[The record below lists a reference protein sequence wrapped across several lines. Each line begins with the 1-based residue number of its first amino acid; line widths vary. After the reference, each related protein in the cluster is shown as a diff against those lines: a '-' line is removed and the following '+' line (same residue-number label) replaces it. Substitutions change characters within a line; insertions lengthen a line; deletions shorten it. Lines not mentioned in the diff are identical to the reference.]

1 LGYLAGGSTL
11 LEILPVKFGRA
22 GLLPIAAAA
31 VAVASAA
38 AFPSDARAGEFSPPS
53 HVTEVIVYRGMYAVS
68 LGRRVASAARGAT
81 YSPGIP
87 RPIVGQ
93 ALVTRE
99 ARVNLPPGDHRIL
112 LKEIP
117 SMTDADSIRVS
128 GAGTGG
134 VSIGGVEVRQ
144 EFREAQLTAEYRA
157 IEEELEALT
166 RQQATLDDRNKSI
179 KALREFL
186 DSLKAS
192 AGEEGSKDLL
202 TKGFAVDS
210 WQQAFEFLSGRLD
223 ALAEEEREL
232 RSQREDLAE
241 KIEVARRKL
250 AQLAS
255 QGGTQRRT
263 AEVLV
268 SAARGGEM
276 DLRATYLAGNAS
288 WTPLYDARLN
298 PESGQVEIVWKAKI
312 TQNTGEDWKDVAV
325 TLSSTRPSG
334 GIDLP
339 RITSLRLGP
348 SRRGRVAQKVA
359 GELSA
364 EEIDALPVLG
374 RNYQD
379 VLALEPGVTAEAAP
393 AAPPPAPAE
402 IREAAAA
409 RRDVAVNFDLPGKL
423 DIPSDGQPH
432 QHQIASR
439 QMEGAIEYHSI
450 PQMIP
455 MVYMVAR
462 VTLPGEIPI
471 LPGRVQHFVGVDLV
485 GSSRIANRAGGE
497 EFPLS
502 FGPDDRLKAERK
514 RIHRVVDQKGRFTEI
529 DYRFV
534 TTLENRM
541 TDETVIELKDRIPVS
556 SDDRITVSVDTRDTT
571 TGYTTDPNEPGIL
584 TWMVAVPAGGKQEIA
599 LQYRVRFPEDLPVA
613 GVE

>member
-1 LGYLAGGSTL
+1 
-11 LEILPVKFGRA
+11 VKHRRA
-22 GLLPIAAAA
+22 GLPSFAAAA
-31 VAVASAA
+31 KAAVLAAALAVALAA
-38 AFPSDARAGEFSPPS
+38 ALPHTARAAEFSPPS
-53 HVTEVIVYRGMYAVS
+53 HVTEVIVYRGMYAVAP
-68 LGRRVASAARGAT
+68 GHRRAAAGVHA
-81 YSPGIP
+81 PGIP

-93 ALVTRE
+93 ALITRE
-99 ARVNLPPGDHRIL
+99 AHLSLPPGDHRIL

-128 GAGTGG
+128 GAGSGG
-134 VSIGGVEVRQ
+134 ISIGGVEVRR
-144 EFREAQLTAEYRA
+144 EFREARLTAEYRA
-157 IEEELEALT
+157 IEEELEDLT
-166 RQQATLDDRNKSI
+166 RQQAELDDRTKSI

-192 AGEEGSKDLL
+192 AGEEASKDLL
-202 TKGFAVDS
+202 TKGFAVES
-210 WQQAFEFLSGRLD
+210 WQKAFEFLSGRLD
-223 ALAEEEREL
+223 ALAGEEREL
-232 RSQREDLAE
+232 RSRRKELAE

-255 QGGTQRRT
+255 QGGTQRWT

-268 SAARGGEM
+268 SADRGGEI

-298 PESGQVEIVWKAKI
+298 PDSGKVEIVWKAKI
-312 TQNTGEDWKDVAV
+312 VQNTGEDWRDVAV

-348 SRRGRVAQKVA
+348 ATRGRLARKEA
-359 GELSA
+359 KAYSA
-364 EEIDALPVLG
+364 DEIDDLVVDGGNLQEVLSM
-374 RNYQD
+374 
-379 VLALEPGVTAEAAP
+379 EPGRAEAHSARP
-393 AAPPPAPAE
+393 APPPAPAA
-402 IREAAAA
+402 IQEAAAS
-409 RRDVAVNFDLPGKL
+409 RRDVAVNFDLQGKL

-439 QMEGAIEYHSI
+439 EMEGAIEYHSVPQRI
-450 PQMIP
+450 PK
-455 MVYMVAR
+455 VYMVAR

-485 GSSRIANRAGGE
+485 GSSHIENRSGGE

-514 RIHRVVDQKGRFTEI
+514 RIHRIVDPKGRFTEI

-534 TTLENRM
+534 ITLENQI
-541 TDETVIELKDRIPVS
+541 TDETTIELKDRIPVS
-556 SDDRITVSVDTRDTT
+556 SDDRITVTLDDRETT
-571 TGYTTDPNEPGIL
+571 AGHTTDPNEPGIL
-584 TWMVAVPAGGKQEIA
+584 TWNVPVPAGAKQEVV
-599 LQYRVRFPEDLPVA
+599 LQYRVRFPKDLPVA
-613 GVE
+613 GME